1 MTGFPSS
8 DAGISVCH
16 PFRFWPLK
24 SDIAEGLV
32 DASVDVA
39 LDFFEGKGAQAR
51 GRVLNAMIHNRCR
64 GVFLI
69 FISVG

>member
-1 MTGFPSS
+1 
-8 DAGISVCH
+8 
-16 PFRFWPLK
+16 LK